1 MFILKDFRI
10 QSLLLSCLGLI
21 LVLSGGF
28 VVIFLSHHVANDKLF
43 PISWIV
49 KVDLYVQNM

>member
-49 KVDLYVQNM
+49 KVDLYVLNM